1 MNLSNLQSFLD
12 QKKINLDNSLD
23 LKILQSKK
31 IISKKYEKLKILG
44 NGEIKHKLNLSVNF
58 VSKQAKEKIE
68 KIGGKLTL
76 IKN

>member
-1 MNLSNLQSFLD
+1 M
-12 QKKINLDNSLD
+12 
-23 LKILQSKK
+23 LQSKK
-31 IISKKYEKLKILG
+31 IISKIWKIENLG
-44 NGEIKHKLNLSVNF
+44 NGEIKHKLSLSVDF

>member
-1 MNLSNLQSFLD
+1 MV
-12 QKKINLDNSLD
+12 
-23 LKILQSKK
+23 
-31 IISKKYEKLKILG
+31 KLKI
-44 NGEIKHKLNLSVNF
+44 KLNLSVNF